1 MQAGK
6 KTAFFTRDKTDS
18 YDEQT
23 ILQSILFFLPFE
35 NSSRWKVAFMKNAKV
50 DKHNQNKECLHNSH

>member
-6 KTAFFTRDKTDS
+6 KTAFLPVTRPTHMMNK
-18 YDEQT
+18 QFCKA
-23 ILQSILFFLPFE
+23 FFLPFE

-50 DKHNQNKECLHNSH
+50 DKHNQNKECFHNSH